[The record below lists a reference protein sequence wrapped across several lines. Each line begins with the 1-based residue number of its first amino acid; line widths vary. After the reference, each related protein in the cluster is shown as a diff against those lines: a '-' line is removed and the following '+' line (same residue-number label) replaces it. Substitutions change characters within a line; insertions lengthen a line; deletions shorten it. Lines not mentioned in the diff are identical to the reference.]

1 MDHSLPKQERICGKS
16 SVSRLLAEGRY
27 GYAGAIKY
35 CWLHPNGEPFARIM
49 VSVSKRLFKRAV
61 KRNLLKRR
69 LREAYRVRKELLP
82 AGTDVM
88 LIYNTKEI
96 LDQEQVGTMVE
107 KALRDIAARQKA
119 ACPAEPSARDAGR
132 QHPAAPEG
140 TASAGTDTPGQND
153 RS

>member
-16 SVSRLLAEGRY
+16 SVARLLAEGRY
-27 GYAGAIKY
+27 GYAGALKY
-35 CWLHPNGEPFARIM
+35 CWLRPNGEAFSRVM

-82 AGTDVM
+82 AGTDLM
-88 LIYNTKEI
+88 LIYNTKEV
-96 LDQEQVGTMVE
+96 LDQEQVGIMVE

-119 ACPAEPSARDAGR
+119 ACPSDPSVQEARSR
-132 QHPAAPEG
+132 HPETPAP
-140 TASAGTDTPGQND
+140 AGTDTPGQND